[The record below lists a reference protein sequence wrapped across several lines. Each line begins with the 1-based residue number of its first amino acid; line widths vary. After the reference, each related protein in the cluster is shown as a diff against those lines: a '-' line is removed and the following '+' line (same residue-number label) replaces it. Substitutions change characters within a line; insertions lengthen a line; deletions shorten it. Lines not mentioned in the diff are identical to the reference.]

1 MMRNPL
7 VAVPFLLAC
16 FIAAP
21 LHAGVAPAALKTP
34 KEKTSYS
41 VGVDMAR
48 SLQRADIGLDQAML
62 VKGFR
67 DALSGG
73 KLLLS
78 EEDIKT
84 NLGTLQTEMQQK
96 RAVVAQKAGADNKKA
111 GEAFLVENKAKPGVV
126 TLPSGLQYKII
137 KEGTGRKPTATDT
150 VECNYRGTLLDGTE
164 FDSSYKRGAPASF
177 PVNGVILGWQE
188 ALKLMPAGSKWQLFV
203 PSQLAYGER
212 SPNGLI
218 GPNATLLFEVELL
231 GIK

>member
-1 MMRNPL
+1 MMRNAL
-7 VAVPFLLAC
+7 VAVPLLLAG

-21 LHAGVAPAALKTP
+21 LYAGEAPALKTP

-48 SLQRADIGLDQAML
+48 SLQRTDVVLDQAML
-62 VKGFR
+62 VKGLR

-78 EEDIKT
+78 EEEIKT
-84 NLGTLQTEMQQK
+84 TLGGLRAEMQQK
-96 RAVVAQKAGADNKKA
+96 RAVAAQKVGADNKKA
-111 GEAFLVENKAKPGVV
+111 GEAFLVENKTKPGVV

-137 KEGTGRKPTATDT
+137 KEGTGRKPTATNT

-188 ALKLMPAGSKWQLFV
+188 ALKLMPVGSKWQLFV

-212 SPNGLI
+212 SPNGPI